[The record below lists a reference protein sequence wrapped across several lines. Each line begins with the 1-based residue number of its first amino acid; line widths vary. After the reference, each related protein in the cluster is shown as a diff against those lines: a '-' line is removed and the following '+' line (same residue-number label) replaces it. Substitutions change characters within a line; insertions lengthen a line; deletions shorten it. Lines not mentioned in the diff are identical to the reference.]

1 MKRFLPA
8 AIAALVLVVVTFANL
23 DLLSGRAT
31 PSFRDIAT
39 TQRPARVLAASL
51 GGASLNPYASF
62 GQPFRGNPNL
72 VLAYPFPVGP
82 RWLGVQILLHAAL
95 GGLGFLVF
103 LSLLGR
109 TPLAAVAGALAF
121 SFSGFAL
128 SCTAFLN
135 AATTLAWIPWLLA
148 SVAAARLEGR
158 RAFSL
163 GLLGAAAS
171 GALLAHAG
179 EPALGLLGIL
189 LAVAFALAGP
199 RGTRLRAAGA
209 LLGGGV
215 VAALAAAPFLLE
227 VLRATEAASRR
238 LRGFSWAEFSAVGF
252 HPLRLLE
259 TPFPF
264 LFGDPSRT
272 LSGAFWGFAASQGNP
287 PYLASLSFGV
297 LPLALAATFAL
308 SPRRR
313 EGRFWIGA
321 AGFAFLVS
329 LLPWIP
335 GARVAYEAL
344 PFLHS
349 VRYPVKA
356 LLLAT
361 VAVGVLV
368 SLAVERLLLEEVLP
382 RWRAR
387 AGIGLIVLAGLV
399 GVVAVVSRVRPQLP
413 QRLLL
418 SLWDP
423 SWASDPGLVLAPILS
438 RLPRQAA
445 AAAALLLVAG
455 LLLSRGLGDLRSR
468 ALLLLALAAEGLTQ
482 ARFHLP
488 RAPAEWYDRPS
499 PLVAAAARLPGR
511 VFERTGKDV
520 DAVRRGLSGPLPA
533 DERYALSL
541 AQVSQGWS
549 LAGAPH
555 GLRYAYDPDPDGSYT
570 LLDRFARDVVTGRD
584 WPARLKWLRA
594 AGVGSVI
601 ASDVP
606 PGLPGLEPLFTEGRF
621 GPAATLY
628 RLSNPLPGTRR
639 LSRVRG
645 AASVTAAVAIVEDP
659 DFDPATDAVVA
670 GRPPAGTDAA
680 DADPGASARV
690 LAEGPDALV
699 VETSGSGPAL
709 VLVDRSF
716 TPRVRATVNGRD
728 GTVYATQLHLVG
740 VAVPAGKTQVEIL
753 LAP

>member
-1 MKRFLPA
+1 MKRLLPA
-8 AIAALVLVVVTFANL
+8 AVAALVLLVVGLANL
-23 DLLSGRAT
+23 DLLSGQAT

-39 TQRPARVLAASL
+39 TQRPARALAASL
-51 GGASLNPYASF
+51 GGASLNPHASF

-72 VLAYPFPVGP
+72 VLAYPFPVAP
-82 RWLGVQILLHAAL
+82 RWLGVQILLHTAL
-95 GGLGFLVF
+95 GGLGFLLF

-109 TPLAAVAGALAF
+109 TPVAALAGALAF

-148 SVAAARLEGR
+148 SVAVARREGR
-158 RAFSL
+158 RAFVL
-163 GLLGAAAS
+163 GLLGTGAS

-189 LAVAFALAGP
+189 LAFAFALSGLC
-199 RGTRLRAAGA
+199 GTRLRAAGA
-209 LLGGGV
+209 LLGGGL
-215 VAALAAAPFLLE
+215 VAALAAAPYLLE
-227 VLRATEAASRR
+227 VLRATEAATRR

-264 LFGDPSRT
+264 LFGDPSRV

-308 SPRRR
+308 CPRRR
-313 EGRFWIGA
+313 EGRFWLAA
-321 AGFAFLVS
+321 AGLAFLVS
-329 LLPWIP
+329 ALPWIP
-335 GARVAYEAL
+335 GARAAYEAL

-356 LLLAT
+356 LFVAT
-361 VAVGVLV
+361 IAVAVLA
-368 SLAVERLLLEEVLP
+368 SLAVERLLLEEALP

-387 AGIGLIVLAGLV
+387 AGIALLVLAGLL
-399 GVVAVVSRVRPQLP
+399 GLAAVISRVRPELP
-413 QRLLL
+413 ERLLL

-423 SWASDPGLVLAPILS
+423 SWASDPGVVLAPVLARI
-438 RLPRQAA
+438 PRQAA
-445 AAAALLLVAG
+445 ASAALILVSG
-455 LLLSRGLGDLRSR
+455 LLLARGLGDLRGR
-468 ALLLLALAAEGLTQ
+468 ALLLLALAAEGLTH

-488 RAPAEWYDRPS
+488 RAPSEWYDRPS
-499 PLVAAAARLPGR
+499 PLVAAAARIPGR

-520 DAVRRGLSGPLPA
+520 DAVRRGLSGPLPV

-541 AQVSQGWS
+541 AQISQGWS
-549 LAGAPH
+549 LAGAQH

-570 LLDRFARDVVTGRD
+570 LLDRFARDVITARE
-584 WPARLKWLRA
+584 WPVRLKWLRA

-606 PGLPGLEPLFTEGRF
+606 PGLPGLVPLFTEGRF

-628 RLSNPLPGTRR
+628 RLSDRLPGTRR

-645 AASVTAAVAIVEDP
+645 AASVSAAVSIVDDP
-659 DFDPATDAVVA
+659 AFDPAADGVVA
-670 GRPPAGTDAA
+670 GRAPAGTDVPG
-680 DADPGASARV
+680 ADPEARARV

-699 VETSGSGPAL
+699 VETIGSGPAL
-709 VLVDRSF
+709 LLVDRSF
-716 TPRVRATVNGRD
+716 TPRVRATVNGRN
-728 GTVYATQLHLVG
+728 GTVYATQIHLVG
-740 VAVPAGKTQVEIL
+740 VAVPAGKARVEIL